1 MKKIVNLLLIAVLVL
16 QLSLPM
22 QIEAIDKE
30 NSNILEITLNED
42 IDKTYTVLE
51 DYNNPDN
58 KIELLKNDK
67 IELTNIIK
75 YESLE
80 GINYFE
86 VNLIREEETQKV
98 YLQIKDLEKLVEEPF
113 IIEKDGLELEKD
125 DLAGLFEEVELEE
138 NNSTDE
144 TEELE
149 ANEVDQD
156 LEEVEEELT
165 DEADEVEEQV
175 VETRQ
180 LITTLRGVALKAPT
194 AVRQSKNQAS
204 KALKTY
210 SKGHILIY
218 REAPGDWY
226 EATVYLNGKPTKGYI
241 YKSDVEN
248 ITPNGK
254 HLNGFSTKVPLNVYK
269 KADRAS
275 GHWKSYGYGSKL
287 IYKEFSKNW
296 YEATVYVSGKAQTG
310 YIHKSDVSASEPGA
324 LKPIFGYG
332 QVNPTRVYERTSK
345 KSKTLKSYKRGSRL
359 KYEDYDGTWYK
370 ATVYLKG
377 KPVTGYIHKND
388 VNLNKPAQVV
398 TINGYGHASPT
409 RVYQK
414 TNKNSRVLKSYKKG
428 SKLKYQKYNG
438 TWYKATVYLN
448 GKPQTGYIHK
458 NDVNVNQPSF
468 FGYGLK
474 APTAVYSS
482 TSLSSTKLKTYS
494 KGTRLK
500 YQEYNAN
507 WYKATVY
514 LNGKARTGY
523 INKSHVGSRT
533 KVSYVNPN
541 RTYTYSQMTKDIKD
555 LKKAYPDL
563 IDYKVV
569 GKSEYGRDI
578 YAVSLG
584 KGKSTAF
591 VNGSLHAREWI
602 SSTLNMYMLEQY
614 AKGYADN
621 RTIRG
626 FNVRKTLNDTTL
638 WFMPMVNPDGVTLQ
652 QFGLNS
658 FPKSDRNALK
668 RMNNGSTNFKRW
680 KSNAKGIDV
689 NRNFSAGWNNVR
701 NDPGKPWH
709 QNYKGPRPMST
720 KEAQAISKFVK
731 DIKPKM
737 SINYHSSGQVI
748 YWNYNQKGSTYNRD
762 RIRAR
767 QISNYTGY
775 TLMGG
780 SRPAGGFMEWFGMNM
795 GGTAITP
802 ELAPYAGNTN
812 PPVSRFAQIWRENQP
827 VGLYAASQSR

>member
-1 MKKIVNLLLIAVLVL
+1 MKNKILITFIAFVLLIPQIALAN
-16 QLSLPM
+16 LSGL
-22 QIEAIDKE
+22 
-30 NSNILEITLNED
+30 
-42 IDKTYTVLE
+42 
-51 DYNNPDN
+51 
-58 KIELLKNDK
+58 
-67 IELTNIIK
+67 
-75 YESLE
+75 
-80 GINYFE
+80 
-86 VNLIREEETQKV
+86 EEETNEQT
-98 YLQIKDLEKLVEEPF
+98 VEE
-113 IIEKDGLELEKD
+113 EVKTELEKEAIND
-125 DLAGLFEEVELEE
+125 TSETKEKVELEE

-468 FGYGLK
+468 FGYAQK
-474 APTAVYSS
+474 NKTYVYASKS
-482 TSLSSTKLKTYS
+482 KGSKKLKGYNS
-494 KGTRLK
+494 GVKLK
-500 YQEYNAN
+500 YKRHNSN
-507 WYKATVY
+507 WHEATVY
-514 LNGKARTGY
+514 LNGKA
-523 INKSHVGSRT
+523 V
-533 KVSYVNPN
+533 
-541 RTYTYSQMTKDIKD
+541 
-555 LKKAYPDL
+555 
-563 IDYKVV
+563 
-569 GKSEYGRDI
+569 
-578 YAVSLG
+578 
-584 KGKSTAF
+584 
-591 VNGSLHAREWI
+591 
-602 SSTLNMYMLEQY
+602 
-614 AKGYADN
+614 KGY
-621 RTIRG
+621 
-626 FNVRKTLNDTTL
+626 
-638 WFMPMVNPDGVTLQ
+638 
-652 QFGLNS
+652 
-658 FPKSDRNALK
+658 
-668 RMNNGSTNFKRW
+668 
-680 KSNAKGIDV
+680 
-689 NRNFSAGWNNVR
+689 
-701 NDPGKPWH
+701 
-709 QNYKGPRPMST
+709 
-720 KEAQAISKFVK
+720 
-731 DIKPKM
+731 
-737 SINYHSSGQVI
+737 
-748 YWNYNQKGSTYNRD
+748 
-762 RIRAR
+762 
-767 QISNYTGY
+767 ISNYDVANTKPNMADKLKTIDGNNQLVLV
-775 TLMGG
+775 T
-780 SRPAGGFMEWFGMNM
+780 AGGYGTNKARIRTYERNKSGTWTLKISAPAHLGKNGFASNKREGDGKSPVGKYTF
-795 GGTAITP
+795 GTAFGQRGNPGTKLPFKNITSRDVWVDDP
-802 ELAPYAGNTN
+802 KSVHYNTWQYKENNKGLWNSAENMNHRLYTNGVVINYNTAQTPYKGSAIFLHVGNSYTAGCTATAESHVVSIMKWLD
-812 PPVSRFAQIWRENQP
+812 PKKKPVIIQTVEKDL
-827 VGLYAASQSR
+827 GKY